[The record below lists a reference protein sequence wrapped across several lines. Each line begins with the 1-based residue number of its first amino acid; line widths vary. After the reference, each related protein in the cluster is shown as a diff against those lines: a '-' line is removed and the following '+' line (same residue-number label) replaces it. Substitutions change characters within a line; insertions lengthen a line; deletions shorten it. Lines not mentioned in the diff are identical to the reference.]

1 MKNLT
6 ILAVNDVPD
15 QLDLVVFI
23 LGQAGYRVL
32 SAANGVEGLETAR
45 RESPD
50 LIISDVAMPEMN
62 GIDFCRAVRADERL
76 SATPFLLISAL
87 HKDTEYAV
95 KGLEAGA
102 DDYVE
107 SPFEPMR
114 LVAKA
119 ARLVERKTVLEAY
132 RASEWRYRNFI
143 EQSTEGIWRVEF
155 KEPLSIDLP
164 VDEKVELAF
173 RHAFYAECNDAMA
186 RMYNLESAKDLT
198 GRYVSEFLVP
208 SDSANREFV
217 RAFMENGYR
226 LNDGETHE
234 IDAGGADKYFLNN
247 FIGMVAG
254 GNLVS
259 IWGIQRDIT
268 GQRKIEQALR
278 ENQTHLALAQQAS
291 KTGSFEL
298 NLKTGAAKASSE
310 MKYLYGLPTS
320 GSTGE
325 LENWGENWS
334 KFVHPEDAAEV
345 ERKMAEALE
354 SGTLNSEYRI
364 ARADDGSTRWIFA
377 SGQVFYDENGAPERV
392 IGVNTDITERKESE
406 TELRASRESLEVA
419 QKAAKIGSFEF
430 DFKTRHITSSSS
442 MEILYG
448 LPPGSLTGPVEN
460 WSKYVHPEDLP
471 RIRQQSNQIKS
482 DDEYKS
488 EFRVLLADG
497 STRWIVSKG
506 RIFYDEQKKPSR
518 LVGVNID
525 ITERKQTETAVRF
538 QRTLLE
544 AQNEASIDGIL
555 VIAPDDEI
563 LSCNRRFT
571 EMWEIPEN
579 LIASKSGEQLIQ
591 SVVDKLSE
599 PQKFKENIDYLH
611 QHPHVKDHVEINLKD
626 GRTFEW
632 FTAPVI
638 DADETY
644 FGKIR
649 SFRDITERKRIEQA
663 ERQSS
668 EQYEALVNA
677 VDGIVWEMDLESFKF
692 IFVSKQAE
700 KILGYPVEQW
710 IDEPEFWNNHLHA
723 DDRARAID
731 FCLAST
737 NRPENHEFDYRMI
750 AADGRAVWLRH
761 YVSVDSKDGAP
772 VRLRGVMVDIT
783 ERKMAENNLLESE
796 ARYRNLVEMSPDA
809 IVVYVAGEIKFV
821 NQAAVKLLGATA
833 SEQLINRPMMDFIH
847 PDYRQLVAARVEKLK
862 RGERLAPAEEKIV
875 RLDGQ
880 VIDVEITGIPLIYK
894 GAPGVQAV
902 VRDITERKKAE
913 ESIRFQA
920 HLLDTVEQA
929 VIATDKEGIVVYWNR
944 FAEKLYGWT
953 IAEAVGRSVIELT
966 PAEMSSGEA
975 AKIMT
980 QLGEGKSW
988 AGEFTVRNKTGA
1000 TFPAHVGN
1008 SPVSDANGELIGI
1021 VGVSVDITE
1030 RKRAEAA
1037 LKQSEQDYRTVFE
1050 QAHDAILIFA
1060 PEGEIVLDV
1069 NKRACEIYGF
1079 SRSEFV
1085 GMSIERIS
1093 KFPANGK
1100 ARFKET
1106 MDTGDYLNFETI
1118 QFRKDGSEMSLEVN
1132 ASTINYQGQQA
1143 IITIN
1148 RDITERKRV
1157 EAALRKAEAN
1167 YRNLVESS
1175 PGIVY
1180 LNESTA
1186 PYSNIYVSPNVIIL
1200 GYSPEEWYAKPG
1212 MWASVLHY
1220 EDRERVVSEF
1230 EYAVKHNLESELEY
1244 RVVARDGT
1252 IYWWLDRGG
1261 FVVDDRGGR
1270 LGWQG
1275 IILDIT
1281 KTKALEEQLHQSQ
1294 KLESVGRM
1302 AGGIAHD
1309 FNNMLT
1315 AINGYSDLTLRRL
1328 KPEDPLRGNIEEI
1341 KKAGERSA
1349 QLTQQLLAF
1358 SRRQVLKPK
1367 ILNLNEVILET
1378 SKLLERLIGEDI
1390 QLSIVPFSGLR
1401 LVEADPGQ
1409 LTQVIINLAI
1419 NARDAMPL
1427 GGNLAIETSNVYLD
1441 EEFAA
1446 AHVPTQAG
1454 SYVLLSVS
1462 DSGVGMSVEVER
1474 HIFEPFYTT
1483 KEIGKG
1489 TGLGLAT
1496 VYGIVKQSEGYI
1508 WVESEEGA
1516 GTTFKI
1522 YLPRVD
1528 EDAEASPAQ
1537 VKTHEIIERGTETI
1551 LLVEDEEIVRNM
1563 SRRMLEACGY
1573 RVIEAAN
1580 GLEAL
1585 ALCEAEN
1592 QKIDLLLTDVVMPK
1606 MGGRELA
1613 EKLAQKY
1620 PQIRLLYTSG
1630 YTDDAVIR
1638 QGVMTE
1644 DMNFIQKPFDFDE
1657 LAKKI
1662 RGLLDAKK

>member
-15 QLDLVVFI
+15 QLELLVFI

-32 SAANGVEGLETAR
+32 SAADGVEGFETAR

-76 SATPFLLISAL
+76 SATPFLLVSTL

-132 RASEWRYRNFI
+132 RDSERRYRNFI
-143 EQSTEGIWRVEF
+143 EQSAEGIWRVEF
-155 KEPLSIDLP
+155 KEPISIDLP
-164 VDEKVELAF
+164 VERRAEIARL
-173 RHAFYAECNDAMA
+173 HGFYAECNDAMA
-186 RMYNLESAKDLT
+186 RMYGLESAKDLT
-198 GRYVSEFLVP
+198 GRYVSEFLAPAVKA
-208 SDSANREFV
+208 DGKFV

-226 LNDGETHE
+226 LNDCETHE
-234 IDAGGADKYFLNN
+234 RDADGNDKYFLNN
-247 FIGMVAG
+247 FVGMVAD

-259 IWGIQRDIT
+259 VWGIQRDIT
-268 GQRKIEQALR
+268 GQRKIERALR
-278 ENQTHLALAQQAS
+278 ESQTHLALAQQAS

-298 NLKTGAAKASSE
+298 NLKTGAAKASRE
-310 MKYLYGLPTS
+310 MKYLYGLPS
-320 GSTGE
+320 AGSAGE

-334 KFVHPEDAAEV
+334 RFVHPEDAPKV
-345 ERKMAEALE
+345 ERKLAEALE
-354 SGTLNSEYRI
+354 SGVLDSEYRI
-364 ARADDGSTRWIFA
+364 ARDDDGSIRWIHA
-377 SGQVFYDENGAPERV
+377 SGQVFYDQNEAPECV

-406 TELRASRESLEVA
+406 TELRASRESLEIA

-471 RIRQQSNQIKS
+471 RIRQQLNQIKS

-525 ITERKQTETAVRF
+525 ITERK
-538 QRTLLE
+538 
-544 AQNEASIDGIL
+544 
-555 VIAPDDEI
+555 
-563 LSCNRRFT
+563 
-571 EMWEIPEN
+571 
-579 LIASKSGEQLIQ
+579 
-591 SVVDKLSE
+591 
-599 PQKFKENIDYLH
+599 
-611 QHPHVKDHVEINLKD
+611 
-626 GRTFEW
+626 
-632 FTAPVI
+632 
-638 DADETY
+638 
-644 FGKIR
+644 
-649 SFRDITERKRIEQA
+649 
-663 ERQSS
+663 
-668 EQYEALVNA
+668 
-677 VDGIVWEMDLESFKF
+677 
-692 IFVSKQAE
+692 
-700 KILGYPVEQW
+700 
-710 IDEPEFWNNHLHA
+710 
-723 DDRARAID
+723 
-731 FCLAST
+731 
-737 NRPENHEFDYRMI
+737 
-750 AADGRAVWLRH
+750 
-761 YVSVDSKDGAP
+761 
-772 VRLRGVMVDIT
+772 
-783 ERKMAENNLLESE
+783 
-796 ARYRNLVEMSPDA
+796 
-809 IVVYVAGEIKFV
+809 
-821 NQAAVKLLGATA
+821 
-833 SEQLINRPMMDFIH
+833 
-847 PDYRQLVAARVEKLK
+847 
-862 RGERLAPAEEKIV
+862 
-875 RLDGQ
+875 
-880 VIDVEITGIPLIYK
+880 
-894 GAPGVQAV
+894 
-902 VRDITERKKAE
+902 KAE
-913 ESIRFQA
+913 ESNRFQA

-944 FAEKLYGWT
+944 FAEKLYGWAS
-953 IAEAVGRSVIELT
+953 AEAVGRSIMELT
-966 PAEMSSGEA
+966 PTEMSSGQA

-980 QLGEGKSW
+980 QLNEGKSW

-1000 TFPAHVGN
+1000 TFPAHVSN

-1037 LKQSEQDYRTVFE
+1037 LR
-1050 QAHDAILIFA
+1050 QA
-1060 PEGEIVLDV
+1060 EI
-1069 NKRACEIYGF
+1069 R
-1079 SRSEFV
+1079 
-1085 GMSIERIS
+1085 
-1093 KFPANGK
+1093 
-1100 ARFKET
+1100 
-1106 MDTGDYLNFETI
+1106 
-1118 QFRKDGSEMSLEVN
+1118 
-1132 ASTINYQGQQA
+1132 
-1143 IITIN
+1143 
-1148 RDITERKRV
+1148 
-1157 EAALRKAEAN
+1157 
-1167 YRNLVESS
+1167 YRNLVELS
-1175 PGIVY
+1175 PAIVY
-1180 LNESTA
+1180 LAQPSA
-1186 PYSNIYVSPNVIIL
+1186 PYSTIYISPNVRMF
-1200 GYSPEEWYAKPG
+1200 GYEADEWLNRDD
-1212 MWASVLHY
+1212 MWFSLLHE
-1220 EDRERVVSEF
+1220 EDRSRVLENA
-1230 EYAVKHNLESELEY
+1230 EKAVGQGLGTEQEY
-1244 RVVARDGT
+1244 RIVAR
-1252 IYWWLDRGG
+1252 GG
-1261 FVVDDRGGR
+1261 EVFWVHDKGCFIFDDEGNKT
-1270 LGWQG
+1270 GWQG
-1275 IILDIT
+1275 VILDIT
-1281 KTKALEEQLHQSQ
+1281 ENKKLEEQLRQSQ

-1328 KPEDPLRGNIEEI
+1328 PSEDPLRGNIEEI

-1390 QLSIVPFSGLR
+1390 QLSIVPFSGLG
-1401 LVEADPGQ
+1401 LIEADPGQ

-1419 NARDAMPL
+1419 NARDAMPR
-1427 GGNLAIETSNVYLD
+1427 GGNLAIETSNVWLD
-1441 EEFAA
+1441 KEFAA

-1454 SYVLLSVS
+1454 SYVLLTVG
-1462 DSGVGMSVEVER
+1462 DSGVGMSEEVER

-1483 KEIGKG
+1483 KETGKG
-1489 TGLGLAT
+1489 TGLGLST

-1508 WVESEEGA
+1508 WVKSEEGA
-1516 GTTFKI
+1516 GTTFEI

-1528 EDAEASPAQ
+1528 VEADSELSAQ
-1537 VKTHEIIERGTETI
+1537 IKTPEIIEGGKETI
-1551 LLVEDEEIVRNM
+1551 LLVEDEDIVRNM

-1573 RVIEAAN
+1573 TVVEAAD

-1585 ALCEAEN
+1585 ALCAAEN
-1592 QKIDLLLTDVVMPK
+1592 RKIDLLLTDVVMPQ

-1613 EKLAQKY
+1613 EKLARKY
-1620 PQIRLLYTSG
+1620 PHIRLLYTSG

-1638 QGVMTE
+1638 QDIMTE
-1644 DMNFIQKPFDFDE
+1644 DMNFIQKPFDFDT

-1662 RGLLDAKK
+1662 RELLDAKK

>member
-15 QLDLVVFI
+15 QLELLVFI

-32 SAANGVEGLETAR
+32 SAANGVEALETAR

-132 RASEWRYRNFI
+132 RDSERRYRNFI

-155 KEPLSIDLP
+155 KEPISIDLP
-164 VDEKVELAF
+164 VDEKIELSF

-186 RMYNLESAKDLT
+186 RMYGLESAEDLT

-226 LNDGETHE
+226 LNDGESHE
-234 IDAGGADKYFLNN
+234 IVAGGADKNFLNN

-259 IWGIQRDIT
+259 VWGIRHDIT
-268 GQRKIEQALR
+268 EQRKIENALR
-278 ENQTHLALAQQAS
+278 AN
-291 KTGSFEL
+291 
-298 NLKTGAAKASSE
+298 
-310 MKYLYGLPTS
+310 
-320 GSTGE
+320 
-325 LENWGENWS
+325 
-334 KFVHPEDAAEV
+334 
-345 ERKMAEALE
+345 
-354 SGTLNSEYRI
+354 
-364 ARADDGSTRWIFA
+364 
-377 SGQVFYDENGAPERV
+377 
-392 IGVNTDITERKESE
+392 
-406 TELRASRESLEVA
+406 RESLEIA

-430 DFKTRHITSSSS
+430 EYETQHLTCSAS
-442 MEILYG
+442 METLYG
-448 LPPGSLTGPVEN
+448 AAPGSLSGNLEN
-460 WSKYVHPEDLP
+460 WIKYVHPEDLP
-471 RIRQQSNQIKS
+471 IINQNLTPTLTS
-482 DDEYKS
+482 DEYRA

-497 STRWIVSKG
+497 SLRWIVSKG
-506 RIFYDEQKKPSR
+506 KIFFDDEKKPLR
-518 LVGVNID
+518 VVGVNID
-525 ITERKQTETAVRF
+525 ITERKQVATAVRF
-538 QRTLLE
+538 QKTLLE

-555 VIAPDDEI
+555 VVAPDDEI

-571 EMWEIPEN
+571 EMWEVPEN
-579 LIASKSGEQLIQ
+579 VIASKSGERLIQ
-591 SVVDKLSE
+591 SVVDKLTE

-611 QHPHVKDHVEINLKD
+611 RHPHVKDHVEINLKD

-638 DADETY
+638 DVDETY
-644 FGKIR
+644 FGRIR
-649 SFRDITERKRIEQA
+649 SFR
-663 ERQSS
+663 
-668 EQYEALVNA
+668 
-677 VDGIVWEMDLESFKF
+677 
-692 IFVSKQAE
+692 
-700 KILGYPVEQW
+700 
-710 IDEPEFWNNHLHA
+710 
-723 DDRARAID
+723 
-731 FCLAST
+731 
-737 NRPENHEFDYRMI
+737 
-750 AADGRAVWLRH
+750 
-761 YVSVDSKDGAP
+761 
-772 VRLRGVMVDIT
+772 
-783 ERKMAENNLLESE
+783 
-796 ARYRNLVEMSPDA
+796 
-809 IVVYVAGEIKFV
+809 
-821 NQAAVKLLGATA
+821 
-833 SEQLINRPMMDFIH
+833 
-847 PDYRQLVAARVEKLK
+847 
-862 RGERLAPAEEKIV
+862 
-875 RLDGQ
+875 
-880 VIDVEITGIPLIYK
+880 
-894 GAPGVQAV
+894 
-902 VRDITERKKAE
+902 
-913 ESIRFQA
+913 
-920 HLLDTVEQA
+920 
-929 VIATDKEGIVVYWNR
+929 
-944 FAEKLYGWT
+944 
-953 IAEAVGRSVIELT
+953 
-966 PAEMSSGEA
+966 
-975 AKIMT
+975 
-980 QLGEGKSW
+980 
-988 AGEFTVRNKTGA
+988 
-1000 TFPAHVGN
+1000 
-1008 SPVSDANGELIGI
+1008 
-1021 VGVSVDITE
+1021 DITE

-1069 NKRACEIYGF
+1069 NRRACEIYGF

-1085 GMSIERIS
+1085 GMSIETIS

-1100 ARFKET
+1100 DKVKET
-1106 MDTGDYLNFETI
+1106 MEIGDYLNFETI

-1132 ASTINYQGQQA
+1132 ASTVNYQGQQA

-1180 LNESTA
+1180 LSESTA

-1200 GYSPEEWYAKPG
+1200 GYSPEEWYAKPD
-1212 MWASVLHY
+1212 MWASLLHY

-1281 KTKALEEQLHQSQ
+1281 KTKALEEQLRQSQ

-1390 QLSIVPFSGLR
+1390 QFSIVPFSGLG
-1401 LVEADPGQ
+1401 LIEADPGQ

-1419 NARDAMPL
+1419 NARDAMPR

-1462 DSGVGMSVEVER
+1462 DSGVGMSVEVKR

-1528 EDAEASPAQ
+1528 EDAETSPAH

-1563 SRRMLEACGY
+1563 SRQMLEACGY

-1592 QKIDLLLTDVVMPK
+1592 RKIDLLLTDVVMPK

-1620 PQIRLLYTSG
+1620 PHIRLLYTSG

-1638 QGVMTE
+1638 QGIMTE

-1662 RGLLDAKK
+1662 RELLDAKK